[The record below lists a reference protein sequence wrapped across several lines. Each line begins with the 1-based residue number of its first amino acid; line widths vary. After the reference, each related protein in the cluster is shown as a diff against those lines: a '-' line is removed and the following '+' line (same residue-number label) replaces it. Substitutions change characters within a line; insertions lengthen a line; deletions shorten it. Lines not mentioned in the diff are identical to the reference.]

1 MSSRNSYR
9 VYGNQSNRLRTVI
22 AKARRYERRA
32 HAEGVSGHWRVRAAQ
47 KSVRDVAGRDNP
59 AGKGLGTSGARRC
72 GVSDWNEVV
81 VRAEG
86 FAEAEICRVQ
96 RRRIGAWQF

>member
-22 AKARRYERRA
+22 AKAHRYERRA

-59 AGKGLGTSGARRC
+59 AGKGLGTSRARRC
-72 GVSDWNEVV
+72 GVSHRDEVV
-81 VRAEG
+81 FRAEG
-86 FAEAEICRVQ
+86 FAETEVCGLQ
-96 RRRIGAWQF
+96 RG